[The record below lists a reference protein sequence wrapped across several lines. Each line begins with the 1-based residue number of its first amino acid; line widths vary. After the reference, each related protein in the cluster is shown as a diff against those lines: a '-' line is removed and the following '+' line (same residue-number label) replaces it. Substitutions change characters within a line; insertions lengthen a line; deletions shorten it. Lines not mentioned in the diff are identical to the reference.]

1 MQYKSNIV
9 YSNHLAGNCQS
20 SECVKTQ
27 LSSIK
32 EVGLDGDT
40 CSNITKPG
48 QEKCNQPE
56 GLIHVPS
63 MAYMATHNK
72 INFAI
77 AVLQCTRS
85 SSVGINEYIIASI
98 ITSQPTG
105 A

>member
-40 CSNITKPG
+40 CSNA
-48 QEKCNQPE
+48 
-56 GLIHVPS
+56 S
-63 MAYMATHNK
+63 K
-72 INFAI
+72 INYDI
-77 AVLQCTRS
+77 K
-85 SSVGINEYIIASI
+85 ASDGRYQQI
-98 ITSQPTG
+98 
-105 A
+105 